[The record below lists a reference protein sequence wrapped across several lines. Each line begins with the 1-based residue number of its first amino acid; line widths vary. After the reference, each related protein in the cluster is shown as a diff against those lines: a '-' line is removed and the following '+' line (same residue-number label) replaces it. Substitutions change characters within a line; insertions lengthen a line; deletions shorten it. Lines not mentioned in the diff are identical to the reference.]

1 MLFPTTK
8 IPQYEYT
15 LIEKSKGNV
24 LSFSIQINVFILKI
38 QGGEGSGWRGSGG
51 GETHVY
57 PWPIHV
63 DVWQNHHNIVK

>member
-38 QGGEGSGWRGSGG
+38 QGGEGSGRRGSGWG
-51 GETHVY
+51 
-57 PWPIHV
+57 
-63 DVWQNHHNIVK
+63 